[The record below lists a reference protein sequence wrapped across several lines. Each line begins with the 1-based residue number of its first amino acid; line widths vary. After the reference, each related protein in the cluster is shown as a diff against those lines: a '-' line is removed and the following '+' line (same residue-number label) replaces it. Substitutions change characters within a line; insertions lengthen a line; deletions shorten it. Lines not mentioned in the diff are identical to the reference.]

1 MSGARLR
8 ASHLVEAGAL
18 ALLGAVVLLDTRA
31 YPPPLTEGAPGP
43 AFFPRLAA
51 ALLIACALWLAV
63 RPARGGARSP
73 ASAAA
78 AIPASDA
85 GRPGAGGGLP
95 VRRRDWRR
103 VGAAAGTIA
112 AFLLVL
118 PHLGTLAALPLLLFG
133 LMRLAGERARAVLI
147 AAPLVFAGFVV
158 LLFEAVLGVPL
169 P

>member
-1 MSGARLR
+1 MSGARRR
-8 ASHLVEAGAL
+8 ANHLVEAGAL
-18 ALLGAVVLLDTRA
+18 ALLGAVVLFDARG
-31 YPPPLTEGAPGP
+31 YPPPLTAGAPGP

-63 RPARGGARSP
+63 RSIRGGAGSP
-73 ASAAA
+73 ASAG
-78 AIPASDA
+78 PAFPADDRA
-85 GRPGAGGGLP
+85 RAAGGL
-95 VRRRDWRR
+95 RDRLR
-103 VGAAAGTIA
+103 VWAAAGTIA
-112 AFLLVL
+112 AFLLAL

>member
-1 MSGARLR
+1 MSAAHRR
-8 ASHLVEAGAL
+8 AGHLVEAGAL

-51 ALLIACALWLAV
+51 ALLLACALWLAV
-63 RPARGGARSP
+63 RSLRGARPSASSAP
-73 ASAAA
+73 ATATTPAAEG
-78 AIPASDA
+78 D
-85 GRPGAGGGLP
+85 RPGAGGKL
-95 VRRRDWRR
+95 R

-112 AFLLVL
+112 AFLFVL
-118 PHLGTLAALPLLLFG
+118 PHLGTLISLPLLLFG

>member
-1 MSGARLR
+1 MSAARRR
-8 ASHLVEAGAL
+8 AGHLVEAGAL
-18 ALLGAVVLLDTRA
+18 ALLGAVVLFDTRA

-63 RPARGGARSP
+63 RSIRNGAL
-73 ASAAA
+73 ASASSESAA
-78 AIPASDA
+78 PAAEGS
-85 GRPGAGGGLP
+85 RPGAGGRL
-95 VRRRDWRR
+95 R
-103 VGAAAGTIA
+103 VGAAAATIA
-112 AFLLVL
+112 AFLLAL
-118 PHLGTLAALPLLLFG
+118 PHLGTLVALPLLLFG
-133 LMRLAGERARAVLI
+133 LMRLAGERARVVLV

>member
-1 MSGARLR
+1 MSAARRR
-8 ASHLVEAGAL
+8 AGHFVEAGAL
-18 ALLGAVVLLDTRA
+18 ALLGAVVLLDARA
-31 YPPPLTEGAPGP
+31 YPPPLTDGAPGP

-51 ALLIACALWLAV
+51 ALLLACALWLAV
-63 RPARGGARSP
+63 RSLRGGAR
-73 ASAAA
+73 ASA
-78 AIPASDA
+78 PATPATPATEGD
-85 GRPGAGGGLP
+85 RPGAGGRL
-95 VRRRDWRR
+95 R

-112 AFLLVL
+112 AFLFVL
-118 PHLGTLAALPLLLFG
+118 PHLGTLVSLPLLLFG

>member
-1 MSGARLR
+1 MSAARRR
-8 ASHLVEAGAL
+8 AGHLVEAGAL

-63 RPARGGARSP
+63 RSIRNGALVS
-73 ASAAA
+73 ASSQSAAPA
-78 AIPASDA
+78 AEGD
-85 GRPGAGGGLP
+85 RPGAGGRL
-95 VRRRDWRR
+95 R

-112 AFLLVL
+112 AFLLAL
-118 PHLGTLAALPLLLFG
+118 PHLGTLVSLPLLLFG
-133 LMRLAGERARAVLI
+133 LMRLAGERARVVLV

>member
-1 MSGARLR
+1 MSGARRR
-8 ASHLVEAGAL
+8 ANHLVEAGAL
-18 ALLGAVVLLDTRA
+18 ALLGAVVLFDARG
-31 YPPPLTEGAPGP
+31 YPPPLTAGAPGP

-51 ALLIACALWLAV
+51 VMLIACALWLAA
-63 RPARGGARSP
+63 RSIRGGARPP
-73 ASAAA
+73 ASAG
-78 AIPASDA
+78 PAVPAND
-85 GRPGAGGGLP
+85 GIRP
-95 VRRRDWRR
+95 
-103 VGAAAGTIA
+103 AAAGGLRDRLRVWAAAGAIA
-112 AFLLVL
+112 AFLLAL

>member
-1 MSGARLR
+1 MSAARRR
-8 ASHLVEAGAL
+8 AGHFVEAGAL
-18 ALLGAVVLLDTRA
+18 ALLGAVVLLDARA
-31 YPPPLTEGAPGP
+31 YPPPLTDGAPGP

-51 ALLIACALWLAV
+51 ALLLACALWLAV
-63 RPARGGARSP
+63 RSLRGGARSSASSESAVP
-73 ASAAA
+73 ATEG
-78 AIPASDA
+78 D
-85 GRPGAGGGLP
+85 RPGAGGKL
-95 VRRRDWRR
+95 R

-112 AFLLVL
+112 AFLFVL
-118 PHLGTLAALPLLLFG
+118 PHLGTLVSLPLLLFG